1 MGLTYRIHRDAQLLL
16 IRGDGTISQQERL
29 EALRAWLRDPAY
41 EACTAALCDFTTARS
56 TPRLSDVHELIR
68 VMRDGPSGRG
78 PTKLAMVTP
87 RPIAFGIARVFQEL
101 VHLGGFA
108 LEVHA
113 FRNRAAAW
121 TWLRPDV
128 DPFQLESLSLE

>member
-1 MGLTYRIHRDAQLLL
+1 MPLTYRIDPDARILL
-16 IRGDGTISQQERL
+16 IRGDGLISQQERL
-29 EALRAWLRDPAY
+29 DALHAWLQDPAY
-41 EACTAALCDFTTARS
+41 EACTAALCDFSAARS
-56 TPRLSDVHELIR
+56 TPRLSDVHELVR
-68 VMRDGPSGRG
+68 VMRNDRPGRG

-113 FRNRAAAW
+113 FRHRAAAW
-121 TWLRPDV
+121 LWLRPGV
-128 DPFQLESLSLE
+128 DPSQLESSSFE